1 MIKEFFK
8 DEQNKLSEKKGL
20 LTEELRELD
29 GVLGELEVSE
39 LSMKEKEEIKK
50 YVEDRKKKAIQSIA
64 LVQERWH
71 QVSMILLNL
80 G

>member
-8 DEQNKLSEKKGL
+8 NEQKKLREKKGL

-29 GVLGELEVSE
+29 AVLIELEVSE
-39 LSMKEKEEIKK
+39 MSMKEKEEIKK
-50 YVEDRKKKAIQSIA
+50 YVEDRKKKAVNSIA
-64 LVQERWH
+64 LVQERWY
-71 QVSMILLNL
+71 QVSRILLNL